1 MKLYGS
7 FTSPYVR
14 HCRIALMQSGLD
26 WEMVELDIHGNEAP
40 GTPTLRVPF
49 LEDGALKLTD
59 STPIVKYVREKAGQ
73 VFIPDA
79 QDLDRYCL
87 ANTLLDSAIN
97 LFLLERSGLDL
108 NANAYTRR
116 QQLRIERILAELD
129 SAPLPQVGEL
139 DDADYR
145 VAVGVAW
152 GQFRNRFSI
161 DGRDNLQRLLDI
173 ADQDPTFADSAPTI
187 SA

>member
-1 MKLYGS
+1 MKLFGS

-26 WEMVELDIHGNEAP
+26 WEMVELDIHTSKDP

-49 LEDGALKLTD
+49 LEDGAFKLTD
-59 STPIVKYVREKAGQ
+59 STPIVKYVREKSGD

-79 QDLDRYCL
+79 VDLDRYCL
-87 ANTLLDSAIN
+87 ANTLLDAAIN
-97 LFLLERSGLDL
+97 LFLLERSGLDIDT
-108 NANAYTRR
+108 NVYTRR
-116 QQLRIERILAELD
+116 QQQRIELVLKELD
-129 SAPLPQVGEL
+129 SAPLPESGQLG
-139 DDADYR
+139 DADYR

-161 DGRDNLQRLLDI
+161 DAHPNLQQLLQI
-173 ADQDPTFADSAPTI
+173 AGDDATFLATAPP
-187 SA
+187 A